1 MGYGLDW
8 QMLYYIIAGVV
19 AVLLLA
25 LLIYIGILNRRVSRL
40 NKKYEF
46 FMQDETGKSMDF
58 IYNERKREKG

>member
-46 FMQDETGKSMDF
+46 FMSIFTFRTHF
-58 IYNERKREKG
+58 IIFSYLIF